1 MCRSSSDLVL
11 SFGMSFGPNNLF
23 FGFGW
28 QKCWLVV
35 PDSGLSS
42 ESENFSA
49 GVFSNKQNL
58 QVARSDA

>member
-1 MCRSSSDLVL
+1 MCRSSLDLVL
-11 SFGMSFGPNNLF
+11 SFGMSCGSKNLF
-23 FGFGW
+23 LGAGW

-35 PDSGLSS
+35 PDGGLSN

>member
-11 SFGMSFGPNNLF
+11 SLGMSCGPKNLF

-28 QKCWLVV
+28 QKCQLVV
-35 PDSGLSS
+35 PDGDLSS